1 MKKIFILP
9 VVLIFSLL
17 TLLSCSKG
25 DDDNTVD
32 SSESLIQGL
41 WILKVRT
48 KDGVTYPL
56 TPCEKKFSN
65 LEFQAN
71 HYCID
76 SYGFTRVNGECVSQV
91 DNYAFSIA
99 DGILTMKQNGSASQY
114 ESHHKILELT
124 KEKIV
129 INTYSVTELVNG
141 KLTEYFFPKNELQV
155 FTYVK

>member
-65 LEFQAN
+65 LEFAYPYRRNSILALLVKTNDAN
-71 HYCID
+71 FFAQVWDNCKFHYD
-76 SYGFTRVNGECVSQV
+76 SPPFNC
-91 DNYAFSIA
+91 
-99 DGILTMKQNGSASQY
+99 
-114 ESHHKILELT
+114 
-124 KEKIV
+124 
-129 INTYSVTELVNG
+129 
-141 KLTEYFFPKNELQV
+141 
-155 FTYVK
+155 